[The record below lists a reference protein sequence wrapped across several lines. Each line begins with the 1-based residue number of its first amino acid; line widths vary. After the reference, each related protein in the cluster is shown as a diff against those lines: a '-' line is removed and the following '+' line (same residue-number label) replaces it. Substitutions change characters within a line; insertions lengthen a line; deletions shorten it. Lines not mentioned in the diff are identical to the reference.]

1 MPRGQFYNIGLCAL
15 ILAGLPVRGGREGHP
30 RVVAFVSGSPG
41 QVETVRSVAALP
53 PHVAGQFA
61 EPAGFAQLPSGDYL
75 LFDRRGHTVF
85 LVDRS
90 LESARPLVSIG
101 VEPGRI
107 LLPFGF
113 DLDPTGLL
121 VLGDAPG
128 STERIQVFSTG
139 GTRLGGFS
147 LRPRPDARVRFEGI
161 TLNGIT
167 TLRVTANQTVLLN
180 QPETGA
186 LITEYDFS
194 GQVVRTVGRLRAT
207 GHETSPLVHLAMN
220 SGFPLPIPSGG
231 YYFVFRSGA
240 PHFQRYSAAG
250 VLIFDR
256 TIQGRELDRW
266 LQEQPTSWG
275 RAATTTEGTVP
286 IVRSLVRTA
295 AVDGAGQLWVSF
307 TIPYTYVYDDDGEK
321 RRTIQLH
328 GAGPLAPTSL
338 SFAPDG
344 RLLVTPGGYIFKP

>member
-1 MPRGQFYNIGLCAL
+1 MPRGRFYNIGVGVIAMAASGA
-15 ILAGLPVRGGREGHP
+15 IRPAGGQPAARAEAPGRI
-30 RVVAFVSGSPG
+30 
-41 QVETVRSVAALP
+41 ETVRSVAALP
-53 PHVAGQFA
+53 PDVAGRFA

-75 LFDRRGHTVF
+75 LFDRRAHTVF
-85 LVDRS
+85 RVDRG

-107 LLPFGF
+107 LMPFGF

-121 VLGDAPG
+121 VVGDAPG
-128 STERIQVFSTG
+128 STERIQVFSTD

-147 LRPRPDARVRFEGI
+147 LRPRADARVQFEGV

-167 TLRVTANQTVLLN
+167 TLRITAHQTVLLN
-180 QPETGA
+180 QPETGS

-194 GQVVRTVGRLRAT
+194 GQVVRTIGRLRVT
-207 GHETSPLVHLAMN
+207 GHEATPVVHLAMN
-220 SGFPLPIPSGG
+220 SGFPLPIPTGG

-250 VLIFDR
+250 ALMFDR
-256 TIQGRELDRW
+256 AIQGRELDRW
-266 LQEQPTSWG
+266 MQEQPTSWG
-275 RAATTTEGTVP
+275 RTGATAEAAVP

-295 AVDGAGQLWVSF
+295 AVDAAGQLWVSF
-307 TIPYTYVYDDDGEK
+307 VVPYTYVYDGDGEK
-321 RRTIQLH
+321 RRTIQLY

-344 RLLVTPGGYIFKP
+344 HLLATPGGYIFKP